1 MKRSSVLCLLAA
13 AVATTASVHVHAY
26 WQWRDANGRMVY
38 SDVPPSGA
46 AARVLRAPGRL
57 AGEYQPVAAANAE
70 SANAPVA
77 APAPARAAD
86 KPTDKAAD
94 KAAGKAKDAPPP
106 TAEEAFQ
113 KRRESRLKAAAEEA
127 RKETEAADREA
138 RCAQLRNYATGLQ
151 QGMRAAVAGPDGSL
165 QHLNSEQRQAELV
178 RTSASLDKNCG

>member
-13 AVATTASVHVHAY
+13 AVTVTTSVHANAY

-57 AGEYQPVAAANAE
+57 AGEYQPVETASPESGNVPAAV
-70 SANAPVA
+70 P
-77 APAPARAAD
+77 APAPA
-86 KPTDKAAD
+86 KAAN
-94 KAAGKAKDAPPP
+94 KTKEAPPP

-113 KRRESRLKAAAEEA
+113 KRRDSRLKAAAEEA

-138 RCAQLRNYATGLQ
+138 RCAQLRNYASGLQ

-178 RTSASLDKNCG
+178 KTSASLEKNCS